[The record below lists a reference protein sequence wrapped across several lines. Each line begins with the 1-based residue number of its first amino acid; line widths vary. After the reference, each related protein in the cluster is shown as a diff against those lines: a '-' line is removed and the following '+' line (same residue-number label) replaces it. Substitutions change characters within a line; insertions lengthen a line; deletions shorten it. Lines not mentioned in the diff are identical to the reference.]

1 MHDKTRS
8 ETMNRFLTTTAVGL
22 FLGLAPAMAQDPP
35 AADDGQTPPAVNA
48 PTQIPEVMPDP
59 GQPADPAAPIPGDS
73 SQATPAPAAPGS
85 DAAPPA
91 QSSQAMPAPAEPGS
105 DAAPPAQSSQAPEPM
120 EPAAPKSAE
129 AAGGPQFLA
138 KQASDDWLA
147 SSLIGHTVYNTQD
160 EIVGDINDLVT
171 DRDGKI
177 VAALVGS
184 GGFLGIGQKDVA
196 LRFEDLKLARDENDS
211 VKIIADVNKE
221 VLAAAPDYQTL
232 AEQEVTVGAAKD
244 DREDLGGETTN

>member
-1 MHDKTRS
+1 
-8 ETMNRFLTTTAVGL
+8 MNRFLTTTAVGL
-22 FLGLAPAMAQDPP
+22 FLGLAPALAENPP

-48 PTQIPEVMPDP
+48 PSQIPEVMPDP
-59 GQPADPAAPIPGDS
+59 AQPADPAAPIPGDS
-73 SQATPAPAAPGS
+73 SQAVPSPMEPGT

-91 QSSQAMPAPAEPGS
+91 QSSQAPQAIEPGADS
-105 DAAPPAQSSQAPEPM
+105 AAPTQSSQAPEPM

-129 AAGGPQFLA
+129 ASGSPQFLA

-147 SSLIGHTVYNTQD
+147 SNLIGRTVYNAQD

-177 VAALVGS
+177 VAVLVGS

-244 DREDLGGETTN
+244 DREDLGGETAN

>member
-22 FLGLAPAMAQDPP
+22 LLGLAPAMAQDPP
-35 AADDGQTPPAVNA
+35 AADEGQTPPAVNA
-48 PTQIPEVMPDP
+48 PLQIPEVMPDP
-59 GQPADPAAPIPGDS
+59 AQPADPAAPIPGDS
-73 SQATPAPAAPGS
+73 SQATPAPAEPGS

-91 QSSQAMPAPAEPGS
+91 QSSQISPTEPGS
-105 DAAPPAQSSQAPEPM
+105 DAAAPTQSSQAPEPM

-129 AAGGPQFLA
+129 ASGSPQFLA

-147 SSLIGHTVYNTQD
+147 SKLIGQTVYNAQD

-171 DRDGKI
+171 DRNGKI

-196 LRFEDLKLARDENDS
+196 LRFEDLKLARDENDNI
-211 VKIIADVNKE
+211 KIIADVNKE
-221 VLAAAPDYQTL
+221 VLAAAPDYETL
-232 AEQEVTVGAAKD
+232 AEQEINVGSAKD
-244 DREDLGGETTN
+244 DREDVGRETPN

>member
-1 MHDKTRS
+1 
-8 ETMNRFLTTTAVGL
+8 MNRFLTTTAVGL
-22 FLGLAPAMAQDPP
+22 FLGLAPAMAEDPP

-48 PTQIPEVMPDP
+48 PSQIPEVMPDP
-59 GQPADPAAPIPGDS
+59 AQPADPAAPIPGDS
-73 SQATPAPAAPGS
+73 SQATPSPMEPGT

-91 QSSQAMPAPAEPGS
+91 QSSQAPQAIEPGADS
-105 DAAPPAQSSQAPEPM
+105 AAPAQSSQAPEPM

-129 AAGGPQFLA
+129 ASGSPQFLA

-147 SSLIGHTVYNTQD
+147 SNLIGHTVYNAQD

-171 DRDGKI
+171 DGDGKI
-177 VAALVGS
+177 VAVLVGS

-244 DREDLGGETTN
+244 DREDLGGETAN

>member
-1 MHDKTRS
+1 
-8 ETMNRFLTTTAVGL
+8 MNRFLTTTAVGL
-22 FLGLAPAMAQDPP
+22 FLGLAPALAENPP
-35 AADDGQTPPAVNA
+35 AADEGQTPPAVNA
-48 PTQIPEVMPDP
+48 PSQIPEVMPDP
-59 GQPADPAAPIPGDS
+59 AQPADPAAPIPGDS
-73 SQATPAPAAPGS
+73 SQAVPSPMEPGT

-91 QSSQAMPAPAEPGS
+91 QSSQAPQAIEPGADS
-105 DAAPPAQSSQAPEPM
+105 AAPTQSSQAPEPM

-129 AAGGPQFLA
+129 ASGSPQFLA

-147 SSLIGHTVYNTQD
+147 SNLIGHTVYNAQD

-177 VAALVGS
+177 VAVLVGS

-244 DREDLGGETTN
+244 DREDLGGETAN

>member
-1 MHDKTRS
+1 
-8 ETMNRFLTTTAVGL
+8 MNRFLTTTGVGL
-22 FLGLAPAMAQDPP
+22 FLGLAPALAENPP

-48 PTQIPEVMPDP
+48 PSQIPEVMPDP
-59 GQPADPAAPIPGDS
+59 AQPADPAAPIPGDS
-73 SQATPAPAAPGS
+73 SQAVPSPMEPGT

-91 QSSQAMPAPAEPGS
+91 QSSQAPQAIEPGADS
-105 DAAPPAQSSQAPEPM
+105 AAPTQSSQAPEPM

-129 AAGGPQFLA
+129 ASGSPQFLA

-147 SSLIGHTVYNTQD
+147 SNLIGHTVYNAQD

-177 VAALVGS
+177 VAVLVGS

-244 DREDLGGETTN
+244 DREDLGGETAN

>member
-1 MHDKTRS
+1 
-8 ETMNRFLTTTAVGL
+8 MNRFLTTTAVGL
-22 FLGLAPAMAQDPP
+22 FLGLAPALAENPP

-48 PTQIPEVMPDP
+48 PSQIPEVMPDP
-59 GQPADPAAPIPGDS
+59 AQPADPAAPIPGDS
-73 SQATPAPAAPGS
+73 SQAVPSPMEPGT

-91 QSSQAMPAPAEPGS
+91 QSSQAPQAIEPGADS
-105 DAAPPAQSSQAPEPM
+105 AAPTQSSQAPEPM

-129 AAGGPQFLA
+129 ASGSPQFLA

-147 SSLIGHTVYNTQD
+147 SNLIGHTVYNAQD

-244 DREDLGGETTN
+244 DREDLGGETAN

>member
-1 MHDKTRS
+1 
-8 ETMNRFLTTTAVGL
+8 MNRFLTTTAVGL
-22 FLGLAPAMAQDPP
+22 FLGLAPAMAQQDLPP
-35 AADDGQTPPAVNA
+35 ADEGQTPPAVNA
-48 PTQIPEVMPDP
+48 PSQIPEVMPDP
-59 GQPADPAAPIPGDS
+59 AQPADPAAPIPGDS
-73 SQATPAPAAPGS
+73 SQVI
-85 DAAPPA
+85 
-91 QSSQAMPAPAEPGS
+91 PAPAEPGS
-105 DAAPPAQSSQAPEPM
+105 DAAPPAQSSQAPQSIEPGGDTAAPAQSSQAPQPM

-129 AAGGPQFLA
+129 ASGSPQFLA

-147 SSLIGHTVYNTQD
+147 SNLIGHTVYNAQD

-244 DREDLGGETTN
+244 DREDLGGETAN

>member
-1 MHDKTRS
+1 
-8 ETMNRFLTTTAVGL
+8 MNRFLTTTAVGL
-22 FLGLAPAMAQDPP
+22 FLGLAPALAENPP

-48 PTQIPEVMPDP
+48 PSQIPEVMPDP
-59 GQPADPAAPIPGDS
+59 AQPADPAAPIPGDS
-73 SQATPAPAAPGS
+73 SQAVPSPMEPGT

-91 QSSQAMPAPAEPGS
+91 QSSQAPQAIEPGADS
-105 DAAPPAQSSQAPEPM
+105 AAPAQSSQAPEPM

-129 AAGGPQFLA
+129 ASGSPQFLA

-147 SSLIGHTVYNTQD
+147 SNLIGHTVYNAQD

-177 VAALVGS
+177 VAVLVGS

-211 VKIIADVNKE
+211 VKIMADVNKE

-244 DREDLGGETTN
+244 DREDLGGETAN

>member
-1 MHDKTRS
+1 
-8 ETMNRFLTTTAVGL
+8 MNRFLTTTAVGL
-22 FLGLAPAMAQDPP
+22 FLGLAPAMAEDPP

-73 SQATPAPAAPGS
+73 SQAIPAPAEPGS

-91 QSSQAMPAPAEPGS
+91 QSSQAPQSIEPGG
-105 DAAPPAQSSQAPEPM
+105 DAAAPAQSSQAPEPM

-129 AAGGPQFLA
+129 ASGSPQFLA

-147 SSLIGHTVYNTQD
+147 SNLIGHTVYNTQD

-171 DRDGKI
+171 DKDGKI
-177 VAALVGS
+177 VAVLVGS

-196 LRFEDLKLARDENDS
+196 LRFEDLKLARNENDS
-211 VKIIADVNKE
+211 VKIITDVNKE
-221 VLAAAPDYQTL
+221 ILAAAPDYQTL
-232 AEQEVTVGAAKD
+232 ADQEVTVGAAKD
-244 DREDLGGETTN
+244 DREDLGGETAN

>member
-1 MHDKTRS
+1 
-8 ETMNRFLTTTAVGL
+8 MNRFLTTTAVGL
-22 FLGLAPAMAQDPP
+22 FLGLAPAMAQQDLPP
-35 AADDGQTPPAVNA
+35 ADEGQTPPAVNA
-48 PTQIPEVMPDP
+48 PAQIPEVMPDP
-59 GQPADPAAPIPGDS
+59 AQPADPAAPIPGDS
-73 SQATPAPAAPGS
+73 SQVI
-85 DAAPPA
+85 
-91 QSSQAMPAPAEPGS
+91 PAPAEPGS
-105 DAAPPAQSSQAPEPM
+105 DAAPPAQSSQAPQSIEPGGDTAAPAQSSQAPQPM

-129 AAGGPQFLA
+129 ASGGPEFLA
-138 KQASDDWLA
+138 KQANDDWLA
-147 SSLIGHTVYNTQD
+147 SNLIGHTVYNAQD

-244 DREDLGGETTN
+244 DREDLGGETAN

>member
-1 MHDKTRS
+1 
-8 ETMNRFLTTTAVGL
+8 MNRFLTTTAVGL
-22 FLGLAPAMAQDPP
+22 FLGLAPALAENPP

-48 PTQIPEVMPDP
+48 PSQIPEVMPDP
-59 GQPADPAAPIPGDS
+59 AQPADPAAPIPGDS
-73 SQATPAPAAPGS
+73 SQAVPSPMEPGT

-91 QSSQAMPAPAEPGS
+91 QSSQAPQAIEPGADS
-105 DAAPPAQSSQAPEPM
+105 AAPTQSSQAPEPM

-129 AAGGPQFLA
+129 ASGSPQFLA

-147 SSLIGHTVYNTQD
+147 SNLIGHTVYNAQD

-177 VAALVGS
+177 VAVLVGS

-244 DREDLGGETTN
+244 DREDLGGETAN